1 MGECAS
7 LCHNR
12 NQEEDDIKNN
22 NNNKLPVSDLS
33 NLNTSKKDTDK
44 DEINKK
50 NSQLSVKFN
59 VEEKEK
65 EENKLNF
72 EEITDDKKNEK
83 SDSNSDDDNL
93 DENVSGLKYEDESE
107 NNKVEKLYNY
117 LSDKLITNKINL
129 LKNKLNDLEDEEEEE
144 NNNDKK
150 DTNQKNEEIKDNNE
164 KNEENKGDINIK
176 NMNKEKEKKDLN
188 DNKEKEENNKE
199 NEEKKE
205 FNENNEKEKE
215 DNNKDDNPLK
225 KNISLRSQIG
235 NIFSGKQ
242 NQKEER
248 KEEKKEENEED
259 EEEEEE
265 EDDDEEEKKTQEILK
280 EKNTEKDN
288 IYLESKDLE
297 KYNLLIQIINI
308 NLEAKGFSKED
319 IKKEID
325 ELYKSFADPI
335 SPEDLILKL
344 SEKLINLMEIS
355 IESDKNELKNFVT
368 ELCTANENDKNK
380 IYNQIM
386 KCIEGIEEQEKLKT
400 KKLNRNIRGKIQEC
414 KDKLNQRL
422 KEDDV
427 LTDKIANI
435 EKFYQI
441 VEETGINLKEEFM
454 NVLLYQ
460 MKMAVPKGKSF
471 NSLNISVINDFLK

>member
-1 MGECAS
+1 MI
-7 LCHNR
+7 
-12 NQEEDDIKNN
+12 IK
-22 NNNKLPVSDLS
+22 
-33 NLNTSKKDTDK
+33 KKK
-44 DEINKK
+44 RIIKK
-50 NSQLSVKFN
+50 M
-59 VEEKEK
+59 
-65 EENKLNF
+65 
-72 EEITDDKKNEK
+72 KK
-83 SDSNSDDDNL
+83 
-93 DENVSGLKYEDESE
+93 
-107 NNKVEKLYNY
+107 
-117 LSDKLITNKINL
+117 
-129 LKNKLNDLEDEEEEE
+129 
-144 NNNDKK
+144 
-150 DTNQKNEEIKDNNE
+150 
-164 KNEENKGDINIK
+164 
-176 NMNKEKEKKDLN
+176 
-188 DNKEKEENNKE
+188 
-199 NEEKKE
+199 KKE
-205 FNENNEKEKE
+205 SNENNEKEKE
-215 DNNKDDNPLK
+215 DNNKDENPLK

-335 SPEDLILKL
+335 SPEDLIIKL
-344 SEKLINLMEIS
+344 SGKLINLMEIT
-355 IESDKNELKNFVT
+355 IESDINEIKNFVT

-400 KKLNRNIRGKIQEC
+400 KKLNRNIRGKIQEF

-427 LTDKIANI
+427 LTDKIVNI